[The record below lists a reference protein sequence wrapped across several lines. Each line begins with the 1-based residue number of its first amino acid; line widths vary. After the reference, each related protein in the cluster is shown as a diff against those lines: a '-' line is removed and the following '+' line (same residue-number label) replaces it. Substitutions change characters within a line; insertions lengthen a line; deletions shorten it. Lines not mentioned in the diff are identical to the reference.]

1 MLRHVAV
8 DPKAIWH
15 EYLQSA
21 RDVMLWKLEGLTE
34 YDIRRPLVSTST
46 NLLGLVRHV
55 TCTEIGYFGVVFGR
69 PFEEPLT
76 WRSDG
81 QVNGDMW
88 VRSHETTQ
96 SVVSMYRRVW
106 AHSDETISALPLD
119 AVGEVPWWPE
129 GDRELSLAQAMVH
142 VISDV
147 YRHAGHADV
156 IRELVDGAVG
166 SDPRWSNLPAA
177 DDTFWTALRDRV
189 EGAARR
195 ADQSSRE

>member
-1 MLRHVAV
+1 MLRDVAV
-8 DPKAIWH
+8 DPKVIWH

-34 YDIRRPLVSTST
+34 NDIRRLLVSTST

-76 WRSDG
+76 WRSDRE
-81 QVNGDMW
+81 VNGDMW

-147 YRHAGHADV
+147 YRHTGHADV

-166 SDPRWSNLPAA
+166 SDPRWSNMPAA

-189 EGAARR
+189 EDAARR
-195 ADQSSRE
+195 ADQSPRE

>member
-1 MLRHVAV
+1 MLRDVAV
-8 DPKAIWH
+8 DPKVIWH

-76 WRSDG
+76 WRSDRE
-81 QVNGDMW
+81 VNGDMW

-96 SVVSMYRRVW
+96 NVVSMYRRVW

-166 SDPRWSNLPAA
+166 SDPRWSNMPAA

-189 EGAARR
+189 EDAARR
-195 ADQSSRE
+195 ADQSPRE

>member
-1 MLRHVAV
+1 MPIERSRNPAVGGSSSRRRRGAVASLARCAMLRDVAV
-8 DPKAIWH
+8 DPKVIWH

-76 WRSDG
+76 WRSDRE
-81 QVNGDMW
+81 VNGDMW

-96 SVVSMYRRVW
+96 NVVSMYRRVW

-147 YRHAGHADV
+147 Y
-156 IRELVDGAVG
+156 
-166 SDPRWSNLPAA
+166 
-177 DDTFWTALRDRV
+177 
-189 EGAARR
+189 
-195 ADQSSRE
+195 

>member
-1 MLRHVAV
+1 MGSEMC
-8 DPKAIWH
+8 I
-15 EYLQSA
+15 
-21 RDVMLWKLEGLTE
+21 RDRE
-34 YDIRRPLVSTST
+34 
-46 NLLGLVRHV
+46 
-55 TCTEIGYFGVVFGR
+55 
-69 PFEEPLT
+69 
-76 WRSDG
+76 
-81 QVNGDMW
+81 VNGDMW

-106 AHSDETISALPLD
+106 AHSDETISALRLD

-129 GDRELSLAQAMVH
+129 GDRELSLAQAVVH

-166 SDPRWSNLPAA
+166 SDPRWSNMPAA

-189 EGAARR
+189 EDAARR
-195 ADQSSRE
+195 ADQSPRE